1 MNEDTKS
8 LPALPHGW
16 AWTTTENLSSFENN
30 AICAGPFGTIFK
42 AKDFRDSGIPIIF
55 LRHVAPGQY
64 LTHKPGFMD
73 VDKWEEMFKEYS
85 VFGGE
90 LLVTKLGEPPGVC
103 AIYPEGVGPAM
114 VTPDVIKM
122 TVNKDVT
129 EAKYLMHY
137 FNSEGARKFAFGI
150 AYGATRLR
158 MNLPIF
164 RQLSIPLAPLNEQ
177 RRIVAKIEGLKA
189 RSQRVKE
196 ELEAIPTLL
205 DQFRQSVLTAA
216 FRGDLTADWREKNPD
231 IEPASV
237 LLERIRAEHRRRW
250 EEAELEKMKAQG
262 KMPKDD
268 KWKEKYK
275 EPKHV
280 DTNNLPELPDGW
292 RWIAVE
298 EFADVGT
305 GATPLR
311 NEQKYYECGTI
322 PWVTSGALNEPFIST
337 AEEYITALAIK
348 ETNAKIFP
356 RYTLLVAMY
365 GEGKTRGKVSEL
377 VIEAATNQA
386 CAALILEGI
395 AAKIRPTVKLFFQKN
410 YSDLRRLASGGV
422 QPNLNLS
429 MIKVTAVPLPP
440 LEEQT
445 EIIRAVARCM
455 LIADAVEKQYLES
468 IELIKHLDQSI
479 LAKAFRGALVP
490 QNPNDEPASV
500 LLERIRAEREKLDT
514 KKKAK
519 GKSEKESRKAKPE
532 AAELEQMSL
541 PGFE

>member
-1 MNEDTKS
+1 VNEDTKS

-73 VDKWEEMFKEYS
+73 ADKWEEMFKEYS

-103 AIYPEGVGPAM
+103 AIYPEGIGSAM

-137 FNSEGARKFAFGI
+137 FNSERARKFAFGI

-177 RRIVAKIEGLKA
+177 RRIVAKIEALKA

-196 ELEAIPTLL
+196 ELEAIAPLL
-205 DQFRQSVLTAA
+205 DQFRQSVLAAA

-231 IEPASV
+231 VEPASV
-237 LLERIRAEHRRRW
+237 LLERIRAERRRRW

-262 KMPKDD
+262 KTPKDD

-275 EPKHV
+275 EPSAP
-280 DTNNLPELPDGW
+280 DTTDLPQLPKAWVWVGLADICSLIADIDHKMPEAVTDGVKFLSAKDLLDEGTLNLTDNIKLISHADYERLSRKVKPQRNDIIYSRIGARLGKA
-292 RWIAVE
+292 RLVE
-298 EFADVGT
+298 TDEKF
-305 GATPLR
+305 
-311 NEQKYYECGTI
+311 
-322 PWVTSGALNEPFIST
+322 
-337 AEEYITALAIK
+337 
-348 ETNAKIFP
+348 
-356 RYTLLVAMY
+356 LVSY
-365 GEGKTRGKVSEL
+365 SCCT
-377 VIEAATNQA
+377 
-386 CAALILEGI
+386 
-395 AAKIRPTVKLFFQKN
+395 IRPLIVNPKFLAKFLNSEFVLKRAMGETQSIGVP
-410 YSDLRRLASGGV
+410 DLGLARI
-422 QPNLNLS
+422 NEF
-429 MIKVTAVPLPP
+429 AVPLCS
-440 LEEQT
+440 LAEQA
-445 EIIRAVARCM
+445 EIIRRLDLMFDFHNVIQKR
-455 LIADAVEKQYLES
+455 LIESTNQVEQLN
-468 IELIKHLDQSI
+468 QSI
-479 LAKAFRGALVP
+479 LVKAFRGELVP
-490 QNPNDEPASV
+490 QDPNDEPASV

-519 GKSEKESRKAKPE
+519 GKTEKKSRKAKPE
-532 AAELEQMSL
+532 PAEPKQLSL